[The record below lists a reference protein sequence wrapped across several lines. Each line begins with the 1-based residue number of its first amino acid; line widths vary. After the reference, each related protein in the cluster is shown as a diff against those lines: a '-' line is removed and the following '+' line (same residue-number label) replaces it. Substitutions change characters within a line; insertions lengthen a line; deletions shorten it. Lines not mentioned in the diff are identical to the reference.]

1 MRKHIV
7 LIALAILLSLAIGMQ
22 FVTSQVHANVIS
34 ADVDIDPDALQL
46 KEDGYGKWITAYID
60 LPQDYDVNNINISSV
75 TLGVLGGQVSVSK
88 YDVQGDVLMVKFD
101 RAIVISFLWSMV
113 VHMSPRVKQ
122 ELSLT
127 VVGNLYDGDAF
138 EGSDTIKVFYTH

>member
-46 KEDGYGKWITAYID
+46 KEEGYGKWITAYID